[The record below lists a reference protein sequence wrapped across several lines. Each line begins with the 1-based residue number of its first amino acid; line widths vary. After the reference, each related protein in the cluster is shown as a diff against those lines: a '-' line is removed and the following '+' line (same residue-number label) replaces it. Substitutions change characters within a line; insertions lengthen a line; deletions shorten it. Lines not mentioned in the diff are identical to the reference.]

1 VTRGEVSFAKV
12 VRSAELGS
20 AKYQVVLGYMY
31 ETGRGVPQ
39 DYHLAAF
46 WYRQVAEQGNVRA
59 QHLVG
64 LLYDRGGVPLD
75 YVEAHKW
82 VNLAGGEGFQRRPRL
97 LRANTQGGGVEINA
111 PRFMTRSGAR
121 VYGP

>member
-64 LLYDRGGVPLD
+64 LFYDRGGVLLD
-75 YVEAHKW
+75 YVDAHKW
-82 VNLAGGEGFQRRPRL
+82 LNLAGGRGHPAATAITSCEYERRWR
-97 LRANTQGGGVEINA
+97 RN
-111 PRFMTRSGAR
+111 
-121 VYGP
+121 